1 MNQNTYPQNLLYC
14 ATSNVIVGTERCRLY
29 LLASNAEQA
38 AKYTWPTK
46 TRKKTRYVVPREH
59 LDGVRSP
66 EEIEA
71 AAANYGFV
79 DSYPHICDVME
90 NHKSL
95 ASVIIET
102 WVLLWALSLLQDD
115 DAAKTV
121 TINDKGLSIQGV
133 TLGGIALY
141 SAEMLVRSRPLRLA
155 FEQMPRDETAH
166 VDVLGHR
173 NARALKI
180 SLGTETHYVFDYR
193 NGFTAFIP
201 RVLYTV
207 DELHPDGDIV
217 EMRKK

>member
-1 MNQNTYPQNLLYC
+1 MNPNTYPKNLLYC
-14 ATSNVIVGTERCRLY
+14 ASFDVIVGTKQSRLY

-46 TRKKTRYVVPREH
+46 TRKRTRYVVPCER
-59 LDGVRSP
+59 LAGLQSA
-66 EEIEA
+66 EEIENA
-71 AAANYGFV
+71 ALLYGFKHNHF
-79 DSYPHICDVME
+79 HICDLME
-90 NHKSL
+90 RHKRL

-102 WVLLWALSLLQDD
+102 WTLRWALSLLQDD

-121 TINDKGLSIQGV
+121 TVNDKGLSIQGV

-155 FEQMPRDETAH
+155 FEQMPRDETAQ
-166 VDVLGHR
+166 VDILGHR

-201 RVLYTV
+201 R
-207 DELHPDGDIV
+207 GD
-217 EMRKK
+217 

>member
-1 MNQNTYPQNLLYC
+1 MNHNHLSLPQNFLYC
-14 ATSNVIVGTERCRLY
+14 STSAVIVGTERCRLY
-29 LLASNAEQA
+29 MLVSNAEQA

-46 TRKKTRYVVPREH
+46 TRRKTRYVVPCEH
-59 LDGVRSP
+59 LYGLRSP

-102 WVLLWALSLLQDD
+102 WVLRWALSLLQDD
-115 DAAKTV
+115 DAARTV

-133 TLGGIALY
+133 TLGGIPLY

-155 FEQMPRDETAH
+155 FEQMPHDETAQ
-166 VDVLGHR
+166 VDILGHCH
-173 NARALKI
+173 ARALKI
-180 SLGTETHYVFDYR
+180 SLGTEFHYVFDYR
-193 NGFTAFIP
+193 NGFTAWI
-201 RVLYTV
+201 TKGN
-207 DELHPDGDIV
+207 E
-217 EMRKK
+217 E

>member
-1 MNQNTYPQNLLYC
+1 MNQNQYPQNLFYC

-29 LLASNAEQA
+29 LFASNAEQA

-46 TRKKTRYVVPREH
+46 TRRKTRYVVPCER
-59 LDGVRSP
+59 LYGLRSP

-90 NHKSL
+90 DHKNL
-95 ASVIIET
+95 ASVIVET
-102 WVLLWALSLLQDD
+102 NALRWALSFLPDD
-115 DAAKTV
+115 GTKTV
-121 TINDKGLSIQGV
+121 NIDDKGLSIHGV
-133 TLGGIALY
+133 PLGGIALY

-166 VDVLGHR
+166 VDILGHR

-180 SLGTETHYVFDYR
+180 SLGTEAHYVFDYR

-201 RVLYTV
+201 RG
-207 DELHPDGDIV
+207 E
-217 EMRKK
+217 ER

>member
-1 MNQNTYPQNLLYC
+1 MNHNHLSLSQNLLYC
-14 ATSNVIVGTERCRLY
+14 ASFDVVVGTEHCRLY

-46 TRKKTRYVVPREH
+46 TRRKTRYVVPCER
-59 LDGVRSP
+59 LYGLRSP

-90 NHKSL
+90 DHKSL
-95 ASVIIET
+95 ASVIVET
-102 WVLLWALSLLQDD
+102 NALRWALIFLPDD
-115 DAAKTV
+115 GTKTV
-121 TINDKGLSIQGV
+121 NIDDKGLSIQGV
-133 TLGGIALY
+133 LLGGIALY

-155 FEQMPRDETAH
+155 FEQMPRDETAQ
-166 VDVLGHR
+166 VDILGRR

-193 NGFTAFIP
+193 NGFTAFIGSE
-201 RVLYTV
+201 R
-207 DELHPDGDIV
+207 
-217 EMRKK
+217 

>member
-46 TRKKTRYVVPREH
+46 TRRKTRYVVPCER
-59 LDGVRSP
+59 LYGLRSP

-90 NHKSL
+90 DHKSL
-95 ASVIIET
+95 ASVIVET
-102 WVLLWALSLLQDD
+102 NALRWALSFLPDD
-115 DAAKTV
+115 GTKTV
-121 TINDKGLSIQGV
+121 NIDDKGLSIQGV
-133 TLGGIALY
+133 PLGGIALY
-141 SAEMLVRSRPLRLA
+141 SAEMLVRSRSLRLA
-155 FEQMPRDETAH
+155 FEQMPHDETAH
-166 VDVLGHR
+166 VGILGHR

-180 SLGTETHYVFDYR
+180 SLGMETHYVFDYR
-193 NGFTAFIP
+193 NGFTAWI
-201 RVLYTV
+201 TKGN
-207 DELHPDGDIV
+207 E
-217 EMRKK
+217 E

>member
-46 TRKKTRYVVPREH
+46 TRRKTRYVVSCER
-59 LDGVRSP
+59 LYGLRSP

-71 AAANYGFV
+71 TAANYGFV

-90 NHKSL
+90 GHESL

-102 WVLLWALSLLQDD
+102 NALRWALSFLPDD
-115 DAAKTV
+115 GTKTV
-121 TINDKGLSIQGV
+121 NIDDKGLSIQGV
-133 TLGGIALY
+133 PLGGHALY
-141 SAEMLVRSRPLRLA
+141 DAHMLVRSRSLRLV
-155 FEQMPRDETAH
+155 FKQMPRDEMTH
-166 VDVLGHR
+166 VDILGHR

-180 SLGTETHYVFDYR
+180 SLGMETHYVFDYR
-193 NGFTAFIP
+193 NGFTAFIGGE
-201 RVLYTV
+201 R
-207 DELHPDGDIV
+207 
-217 EMRKK
+217 

>member
-1 MNQNTYPQNLLYC
+1 MNQNQYPQNLFYC

-29 LLASNAEQA
+29 LFASNAEQA

-46 TRKKTRYVVPREH
+46 TRRKTRYVVPCER
-59 LDGVRSP
+59 LYGLRSP

-90 NHKSL
+90 GHKSL
-95 ASVIIET
+95 ASIIIET
-102 WVLLWALSLLQDD
+102 NALRWALSFLPDD
-115 DAAKTV
+115 GTKTV
-121 TINDKGLSIQGV
+121 NIDDKGLSIQGV
-133 TLGGIALY
+133 PLGGIALY

-166 VDVLGHR
+166 VDILGHR

-180 SLGTETHYVFDYR
+180 SPGTEAHYVFDYR

-201 RVLYTV
+201 RG
-207 DELHPDGDIV
+207 E
-217 EMRKK
+217 ER